1 MELTISHLQKSFTGK
16 QVLKD
21 LCLQAESGSALG
33 LLGRN
38 GAGKTTTIRILLD
51 LFPADGGE
59 ILLDGKP
66 IDQTKI
72 RFGYLPEEKGLYPKK
87 KILDQLIYFAQLK
100 GMAYSDAK
108 TQCMAWLKK
117 FGLDAYANKKL
128 DTLSKGNQQKTALI
142 TALVHDPDIVILD
155 EPFSGLDPVNARVLE
170 DAVREEIARGKIVL
184 FSGHQMNY
192 IEEFCNNI
200 AILRDGKIVLSGS
213 LRDIRASYP
222 QNRLLVRSQNISEI
236 IEKYDAQP
244 FETDGAVITMEQ
256 EADKHA
262 LMQELSESYDL
273 DEMRIMMPTLADI
286 FVDYAGKEAKA

>member
-59 ILLDGKP
+59 ILLDGNP
-66 IDQTKI
+66 IDRTKI

-256 EADKHA
+256 ETDKHA

>member
-1 MELTISHLQKSFTGK
+1 MKLTISHLQKSFTGK

-66 IDQTKI
+66 IDRTKI

-244 FETDGAVITMEQ
+244 FETNGAVITMEQ
-256 EADKHA
+256 ETDKHA

>member
-244 FETDGAVITMEQ
+244 FETNGAVITMEQ
-256 EADKHA
+256 ETDKHA

>member
-66 IDQTKI
+66 IDRTKI

-213 LRDIRASYP
+213 LHDIRASYP

-236 IEKYDAQP
+236 IEK
-244 FETDGAVITMEQ
+244 
-256 EADKHA
+256 
-262 LMQELSESYDL
+262 
-273 DEMRIMMPTLADI
+273 
-286 FVDYAGKEAKA
+286 

>member
-66 IDQTKI
+66 IDRTKI

-244 FETDGAVITMEQ
+244 FETNGAVITMKQ

>member
-1 MELTISHLQKSFTGK
+1 MKLTISHLQKSFTGK

-66 IDQTKI
+66 IDRTKI

-100 GMAYSDAK
+100 GMAYSEAK

-244 FETDGAVITMEQ
+244 FETNGAVITMEQ
-256 EADKHA
+256 ETDKHA

>member
-1 MELTISHLQKSFTGK
+1 
-16 QVLKD
+16 
-21 LCLQAESGSALG
+21 
-33 LLGRN
+33 
-38 GAGKTTTIRILLD
+38 
-51 LFPADGGE
+51 
-59 ILLDGKP
+59 
-66 IDQTKI
+66 
-72 RFGYLPEEKGLYPKK
+72 
-87 KILDQLIYFAQLK
+87 
-100 GMAYSDAK
+100 MAYSDAK

>member
-1 MELTISHLQKSFTGK
+1 MKLTISHLQKSFTGK

-66 IDQTKI
+66 IDRTII

-200 AILRDGKIVLSGS
+200 AILRDGKIVLAGS

-244 FETDGAVITMEQ
+244 FETNGAVITMEQ
-256 EADKHA
+256 ETDKHA

>member
-21 LCLQAESGSALG
+21 LCLQARSGSALG

-66 IDQTKI
+66 IDRTKI

-100 GMAYSDAK
+100 GMAYSEAK

-192 IEEFCNNI
+192 IEEFCNDI
-200 AILRDGKIVLSGS
+200 AILRDGKIVLAGS

-273 DEMRIMMPTLADI
+273 DEMRIMTPTLADI
-286 FVDYAGKEAKA
+286 FVDYAGKEVKA

>member
-66 IDQTKI
+66 IDRTKI

-100 GMAYSDAK
+100 GMSYASAK
-108 TQCMAWLKK
+108 EQCMAWLKK

-244 FETDGAVITMEQ
+244 FETNGAVITMEQ
-256 EADKHA
+256 ETDKHA

>member
-66 IDQTKI
+66 IDRTKI

-100 GMAYSDAK
+100 GIAVYGMA
-108 TQCMAWLKK
+108 
-117 FGLDAYANKKL
+117 
-128 DTLSKGNQQKTALI
+128 
-142 TALVHDPDIVILD
+142 
-155 EPFSGLDPVNARVLE
+155 
-170 DAVREEIARGKIVL
+170 EEVWPGCICK
-184 FSGHQMNY
+184 
-192 IEEFCNNI
+192 
-200 AILRDGKIVLSGS
+200 
-213 LRDIRASYP
+213 
-222 QNRLLVRSQNISEI
+222 
-236 IEKYDAQP
+236 
-244 FETDGAVITMEQ
+244 
-256 EADKHA
+256 
-262 LMQELSESYDL
+262 
-273 DEMRIMMPTLADI
+273 
-286 FVDYAGKEAKA
+286 